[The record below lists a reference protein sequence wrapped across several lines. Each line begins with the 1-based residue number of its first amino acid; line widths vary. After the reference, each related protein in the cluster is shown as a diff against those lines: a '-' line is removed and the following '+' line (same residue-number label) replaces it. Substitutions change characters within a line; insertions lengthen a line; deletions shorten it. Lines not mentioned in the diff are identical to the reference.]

1 MAFTKGI
8 RVTVIN
14 ATDHKISFGSTSYR
28 EWRNQI
34 SDGRRHVLDPDERKG
49 TDSGSEP
56 NLYMWLY
63 QCGSRTTV
71 LVNNPTIGY
80 PTARLASDG
89 ESDSTGYSEGESHVL
104 EQPGVRVRITRRD
117 DTYQKQFDVEVLRC
131 EDD

>member
-1 MAFTKGI
+1 M
-8 RVTVIN
+8 
-14 ATDHKISFGSTSYR
+14 
-28 EWRNQI
+28 
-34 SDGRRHVLDPDERKG
+34 LDPNERKW

-71 LVNNPTIGY
+71 LVNEPDHRVPHGKLTSN
-80 PTARLASDG
+80 G
-89 ESDSTGYSEGESHVL
+89 ESDGTGYSEGESHVL